1 MSRFTADVSPDF
13 ISASSPSE
21 LRRLLFLNQKALG
34 GEVKYLSIQFDGKQW
49 VAWFFNRLE
58 EMAITEAVA
67 KVKNKGSN

>member
-34 GEVKYLSIQFDGKQW
+34 GEVKYISIQFDGKQW